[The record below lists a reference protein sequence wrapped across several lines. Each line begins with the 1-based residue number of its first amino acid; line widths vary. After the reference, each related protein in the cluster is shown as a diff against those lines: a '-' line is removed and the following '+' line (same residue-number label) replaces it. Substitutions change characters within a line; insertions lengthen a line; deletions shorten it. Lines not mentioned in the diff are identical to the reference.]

1 MIASALFALSLGI
14 ALGLR
19 HTVYPLMLAVLLIAA
34 YAVAVGIIFSS
45 GLAMLLLGL
54 VVVST
59 SLQLG
64 FMAGAVVRLGYRR
77 YNSSGLLGY
86 GQSSR

>member
-64 FMAGAVVRLGYRR
+64 FMAGAAARLGYRR
-77 YNSSGLLGY
+77 YNSSGPLGY